1 MASKITLNEHLQ
13 TVDQN
18 SSADEKQINSLC
30 DRIRMKFRDCG
41 FVGIWKS
48 YKARGKANKQLREQS
63 RALIREYVE
72 MILETQDYR
81 CTHWLKVRE
90 GELNGVWNRPGQ
102 GFVNWKREDI
112 IYEIDHVI
120 PENAGGEDKLENYQ
134 FLSSNAN
141 QFVKCSLTYEDL
153 LRRIDISASLKDRIR
168 QVLDKRSELFSSDQ
182 WLDYLERVLQF
193 EKLHNTH

>member
-1 MASKITLNEHLQ
+1 MPPKITLNEHLE

-18 SSADEKQINSLC
+18 SSADEKQISSLC
-30 DRIRMKFRDCG
+30 NRVRMKMRDCG
-41 FVGIWKS
+41 YTALWRT
-48 YKARGKANKQLREQS
+48 YKARGKANEHLRRES
-63 RALIREYVE
+63 RALIQEYVE

-81 CTHWLKVRE
+81 CTHWLEVSE

-112 IYEIDHVI
+112 IYEIDHVL
-120 PENAGGEDKLENYQ
+120 PDNAGGQDNLENYQ

-153 LRRIDISASLKDRIR
+153 LKRIDLSDSLKDRIQ
-168 QVLDKRSELFSSDQ
+168 QVLAKRKALFSSDK
-182 WLDYLERVLQF
+182 WEHYIKRLTEF
-193 EKLHNTH
+193 EQLHNS

>member
-1 MASKITLNEHLQ
+1 MPPKITLNEHLE

-18 SSADEKQINSLC
+18 SSADEKQISSLC
-30 DRIRMKFRDCG
+30 NRIRMKMRDCG
-41 FVGIWKS
+41 YTALWQT
-48 YKARGKANKQLREQS
+48 YKARGKANEHLRRES
-63 RALIREYVE
+63 RALIQEYVE

-81 CTHWLKVRE
+81 CTHWLEVSD

-112 IYEIDHVI
+112 IYEIDHVL
-120 PENAGGEDKLENYQ
+120 PDNAGGQDNLENYQ

-153 LRRIDISASLKDRIR
+153 LKRIDLSDSLKDRIQ
-168 QVLDKRSELFSSDQ
+168 QVLAKRKALFSSDK
-182 WLDYLERVLQF
+182 WEHYIKRLTEF
-193 EKLHNTH
+193 EQLHNS

>member
-1 MASKITLNEHLQ
+1 MPPKITLNEHLE

-18 SSADEKQINSLC
+18 SSADEKQISSLC
-30 DRIRMKFRDCG
+30 NRMRMKMRDCG
-41 FVGIWKS
+41 YTALWQT
-48 YKARGKANKQLREQS
+48 YKARGKANEHLRRES
-63 RALIREYVE
+63 RALIQEYVE

-81 CTHWLKVRE
+81 CTHWLEVSD

-112 IYEIDHVI
+112 IYEIDHVL
-120 PENAGGEDKLENYQ
+120 PDNAGGQDNLENYQ

-153 LRRIDISASLKDRIR
+153 LKRIDLSDSLKDRIQ
-168 QVLDKRSELFSSDQ
+168 QVLAKRKALFSSDK
-182 WLDYLERVLQF
+182 WEHYIKRLTEF
-193 EKLHNTH
+193 EQLHNS

>member
-1 MASKITLNEHLQ
+1 MPPKITLNEHLE

-18 SSADEKQINSLC
+18 SSADEKQISSLC
-30 DRIRMKFRDCG
+30 NRMRMKMRDCG
-41 FVGIWKS
+41 YTALWQT
-48 YKARGKANKQLREQS
+48 YKARGKANEHLRRES
-63 RALIREYVE
+63 RALIQEYVE

-81 CTHWLKVRE
+81 CTHWLEVSE

-112 IYEIDHVI
+112 IYEIDHVL
-120 PENAGGEDKLENYQ
+120 PDNAGGQDNLENYQ

-153 LRRIDISASLKDRIR
+153 LKRIDLSDSLKDRIQ
-168 QVLDKRSELFSSDQ
+168 QVLAKRKALFSSDK
-182 WLDYLERVLQF
+182 WEHYIKRLTEF
-193 EKLHNTH
+193 EQLHNS

>member
-1 MASKITLNEHLQ
+1 MAPKITLNEHLQ

-30 DRIRMKFRDCG
+30 DRMRMKFRDCG
-41 FVGIWKS
+41 YVGVWQS
-48 YKARGKANKQLREQS
+48 YKARGKANKHIREQA
-63 RALIREYVE
+63 RALIQEHVE

-81 CTHWLKVRE
+81 CTHWLEVSD

-112 IYEIDHVI
+112 IYEIDHVL
-120 PENAGGEDKLENYQ
+120 PANAGGQDNLENYQ

-153 LRRIDISASLKDRIR
+153 LKRIDLSDSLKDRIQ
-168 QVLDKRSELFSSDQ
+168 QVLAKRKALFSSDR
-182 WLDYLERVLQF
+182 WAVYLKRLTEF
-193 EKLHNTH
+193 EQLHNS